1 MSLLEYLHLQLRLE
15 GKEVVNGNLLRQVE
29 AVPGEDM
36 PLMILG
42 FLSTQDLIDYYDE
55 SLSTELRE
63 KLKHQISLIKF
74 PYVEPI
80 IHFLQLQSFLLEVGH
95 YKTYIFPE
103 HDQTSPIQ
111 EVKPYSKLDLKVQA
125 FGFDSFAEEVF
136 AIERGGKIVSACVST
151 RENKQCAE
159 AWVYTDPNY
168 RNQGFAGQVVRA
180 WARKMSQAGKVPFY
194 SHKIENKTSAGL
206 AAKLGLV
213 PVFEEVSISY
223 MNV

>member
-1 MSLLEYLHLQLRLE
+1 MNPVEYLHFQLRLE

-42 FLSTQDLIDYYDE
+42 FLATRDQVAYYDE
-55 SLSTELRE
+55 LLPAELIQ
-63 KLKHQISLIKF
+63 KLNDHISGVKF
-74 PYVEPI
+74 PNVDLI
-80 IHFLQLQSFLLEVGH
+80 VSLLQSHGFKLEVGH

-103 HDQTSPIQ
+103 RDQTSPLQ
-111 EVKPYSKLDLKVQA
+111 EGKPYSKLDPKVQA
-125 FGFDSFAEEVF
+125 FGIDSFAEEVF
-136 AIERGGKIVSACVST
+136 ALEHEGKIVSACVST

-159 AWVYTDPNY
+159 AWVYTDPDY
-168 RNQGFAGQVVRA
+168 RHQGFAQQVVGT
-180 WARKMSQAGKVPFY
+180 WARKMIQAGKVPFY
-194 SHKIENKTSAGL
+194 SHKIENKASAGL